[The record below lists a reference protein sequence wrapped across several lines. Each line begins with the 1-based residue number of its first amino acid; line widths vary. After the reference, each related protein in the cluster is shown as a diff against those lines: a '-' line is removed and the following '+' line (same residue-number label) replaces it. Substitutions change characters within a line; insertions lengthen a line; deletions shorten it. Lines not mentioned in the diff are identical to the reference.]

1 MMVRLVIQDRHRP
14 VNLLDKD
21 QSDHL
26 VGKSQSCSTRS
37 FPDAALYTASLK
49 TVRTAHHKYQAFRD
63 RMHFLF
69 QISRKLHGGELLP
82 FRPATP
88 NNRRAAKPL
97 KSIRPLSPFAA
108 PLRGSSRLFISGMT
122 SISKGI

>member
-26 VGKSQSCSTRS
+26 VGKSHLAQRDLFRCRLIHGLT
-37 FPDAALYTASLK
+37 K

-82 FRPATP
+82 FLVQQHQIIAG
-88 NNRRAAKPL
+88 L
-97 KSIRPLSPFAA
+97 QSLSNQFALFLLL
-108 PLRGSSRLFISGMT
+108 LRL
-122 SISKGI
+122 